1 MHRNDLLQRVL
12 AARQLV
18 GGSAKGIGIDDA
30 AACGGVPGMDALD
43 ERRVGDVQLLGAGPQ
58 FQARCLQH
66 GAHAAIQQDG
76 IGPVKQFI
84 RLHR

>member
-1 MHRNDLLQRVL
+1 MISSSVYSLPASLWAEAPKVL
-12 AARQLV
+12 ALMMRLP
-18 GGSAKGIGIDDA
+18 A
-30 AACGGVPGMDALD
+30 AAYRAWMLSMS
-43 ERRVGDVQLLGAGPQ
+43 LGAGPQ
-58 FQARCLQH
+58 FQARSLQH

>member
-1 MHRNDLLQRVL
+1 
-12 AARQLV
+12 V

-30 AACGGVPGMDALD
+30 AACGGIPGMDALD
-43 ERRVGDVQLLGAGPQ
+43 ECRVGDVQLLGAGPQ
-58 FQARCLQH
+58 FQARSLQH

>member
-1 MHRNDLLQRVL
+1 
-12 AARQLV
+12 
-18 GGSAKGIGIDDA
+18 
-30 AACGGVPGMDALD
+30 MDALD
-43 ERRVGDVQLLGAGPQ
+43 ERRVGDVQFLGAGPQ

-66 GAHAAIQQDG
+66 GAHAAIQQDS